1 LQVYGLVNAAT
12 ELLQRTPQKWMSNGN
27 LTLLKTLGVSDKPD
41 QLYRLATIPDK
52 RTMEAMNEER
62 LDVLLMFLDRFQEEV
77 KNSYF
82 NLVDV

>member
-1 LQVYGLVNAAT
+1 
-12 ELLQRTPQKWMSNGN
+12 M
-27 LTLLKTLGVSDKPD
+27 GVSDKPD